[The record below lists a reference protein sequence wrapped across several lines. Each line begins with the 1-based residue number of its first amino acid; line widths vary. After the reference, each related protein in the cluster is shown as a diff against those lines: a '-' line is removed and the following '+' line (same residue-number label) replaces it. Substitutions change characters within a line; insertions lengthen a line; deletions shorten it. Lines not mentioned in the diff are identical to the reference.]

1 MSRPPPCLRAGR
13 MYKLNFAVLLEY
25 WPALLAGLQ
34 MTIKVSVLSIFFG
47 TLMGVA
53 GALAKTSR
61 FRLLRALAFTYV
73 EWIRNTP
80 LLIQILFIYF
90 GLGVFFSLSP
100 MVASVFALSFFSGAY
115 ITEIIRAGIQSI
127 HRGQT
132 EAGLSLGMRPWQVFR
147 YVILM
152 PTLRVVWPPL
162 ASQFIA
168 TMLGSSVVSAISAE
182 ELTYAGMMLESRTF
196 RTFEIFFF
204 ITIVYFLMA
213 RLFSFLF
220 SLTGKKVF
228 REAWGQL

>member
-1 MSRPPPCLRAGR
+1 
-13 MYKLNFAVLLEY
+13 MYKLNFAVLAEY
-25 WPALLAGLQ
+25 WPALLAGLE
-34 MTIKVSVLSIFFG
+34 MTVKVSVLSIFFG

-127 HRGQT
+127 HKGQR
-132 EAGLSLGMRPWQVFR
+132 EAAVSLGMTEGQSMFLVVLPQAVRR
-147 YVILM
+147 IL
-152 PTLRVVWPPL
+152 PPL
-162 ASQFIA
+162 AGQFIS
-168 TMLGSSVVSAISAE
+168 LIKDSSLVSVIAVSD
-182 ELTYAGMMLESRTF
+182 LTYVAKNIVTTTF
-196 RTFEIFFF
+196 RAFEVWLAIAAF
-204 ITIVYFLMA
+204 YFVLSFA
-213 RLFSFLF
+213 LSWSVRSLEYRLAKSD
-220 SLTGKKVF
+220 
-228 REAWGQL
+228 

>member
-1 MSRPPPCLRAGR
+1 

-61 FRLLRALAFTYV
+61 FRMLRVLAFTYV

-127 HRGQT
+127 HKGQR
-132 EAGLSLGMRPWQVFR
+132 EAAFSLGMTEGQSMFLVVLPQAVRR
-147 YVILM
+147 IL
-152 PTLRVVWPPL
+152 PPL
-162 ASQFIA
+162 AGQFI
-168 TMLGSSVVSAISAE
+168 TLIKDSSLISVIAVSD
-182 ELTYAGMMLESRTF
+182 LTYVAKNIVTNTF
-196 RTFEIFFF
+196 RAFEVWLAIAAF
-204 ITIVYFLMA
+204 YFVLSFA
-213 RLFSFLF
+213 LSWSVRSLEFRLAKSD
-220 SLTGKKVF
+220 
-228 REAWGQL
+228 

>member
-1 MSRPPPCLRAGR
+1 

-34 MTIKVSVLSIFFG
+34 MTIRVSVLSIFFG

-61 FRLLRALAFTYV
+61 FRMLRALAFTYV

-127 HRGQT
+127 HKGQR
-132 EAGLSLGMRPWQVFR
+132 EAAFSLGMTEGQSMFLVVLPQAVRR
-147 YVILM
+147 IL
-152 PTLRVVWPPL
+152 PPL
-162 ASQFIA
+162 AGQFISTIKDSA
-168 TMLGSSVVSAISAE
+168 IVSAISIQ
-182 ELTYAGMMLESRTF
+182 ELTFRGMELMSSTYL
-196 RTFEIFFF
+196 TFETW
-204 ITIVYFLMA
+204 ITITGLYFVLTFGCA
-213 RLFSFLF
+213 LSVERLEL
-220 SLTGKKVF
+220 
-228 REAWGQL
+228 RWRRQHA

>member
-1 MSRPPPCLRAGR
+1 MTYTFHWEVPFQNLPQFLWGALATLEMSGVACL
-13 MYKLNFAVLLEY
+13 L
-25 WPALLAGLQ
+25 GL
-34 MTIKVSVLSIFFG
+34 VVA
-47 TLMGVA
+47 VA
-53 GALAKTSR
+53 GALA
-61 FRLLRALAFTYV
+61 RLSKNKYLRWIATAYV
-73 EWIRNTP
+73 EVIRNTP
-80 LLIQILFIYF
+80 FLVQLFYVYF
-90 GLGVFFSLSP
+90 GLVAIGINLEAFS
-100 MVASVFALSFFSGAY
+100 VAIITLTLNCGAY
-115 ITEIIRAGIQSI
+115 CTEIIRGGIQSI

-132 EAGLSLGMRPWQVFR
+132 EAGLSLGMTHWQVFR

-204 ITIVYFLMA
+204 LAIVYFLMA
-213 RLFSFLF
+213 RLFSFFF
-220 SLTGKKVF
+220 SLTGQKVF

>member
-1 MSRPPPCLRAGR
+1 

-25 WPALLAGLQ
+25 WPAFLAGLQ

-61 FRLLRALAFTYV
+61 FRVLRALAFTYV

-127 HRGQT
+127 HKGQR
-132 EAGLSLGMRPWQVFR
+132 EAAFSLGMTEGQSMFLVVLPQAVRR
-147 YVILM
+147 IL
-152 PTLRVVWPPL
+152 PPL
-162 ASQFIA
+162 AGQFI
-168 TMLGSSVVSAISAE
+168 TLVKDSSLISVIAVSD
-182 ELTYAGMMLESRTF
+182 LTYVAKNIVTNTF
-196 RTFEIFFF
+196 RAFEVWLAIAVF
-204 ITIVYFLMA
+204 YFVLSFA
-213 RLFSFLF
+213 LSWSVRSLEYRLAKSD
-220 SLTGKKVF
+220 
-228 REAWGQL
+228 